1 MKLNLQIEFSD
12 GTEKTVTTS
21 TADLVAFEDKYEVS
35 VAQLGRDT
43 RISWLLYLAWHAEKR
58 TGSTKLPYEKWV
70 ETVDGIGD
78 SETAPK

>member
-1 MKLNLQIEFSD
+1 MKLNLQITFTD
-12 GTEKTVTTS
+12 GTEKTISTT
-21 TADLVAFEDKYEVS
+21 TADMVAFEDKYEIS

-58 TGSTKLPYEKWV
+58 TGGSKLAYEKWV
-70 ETVDGIGD
+70 ETVENIGD